1 MTNLAALVG
10 MRQACAAI
18 GIARATMQRRVKP
31 RLRTVAKSR
40 ARSERAL
47 TDEER
52 AAILAV
58 AHTERFADY
67 SVREIYATL
76 LDEGTYLG
84 SISTMYRVLRDAGE
98 TRERRRLATHPAA
111 IKPELAATAPNQV
124 WSWDITKLLGPQKWT
139 YYHLYVVLDVYSRY
153 VVGWRLEARESAALA
168 TELFTETIAKEN
180 VDPTLLTVH
189 SDGGTSM
196 TSKTLTQ
203 LFADL
208 GVVKSR
214 SRPHVSNDNP
224 FIESHYKTLKYC
236 PTYPGAFANIEQA
249 RAYCRRFF
257 AWYNAEHRHSG
268 IALLTPEDVHLGRVD
283 QRRQARSD
291 VLQAAYARNPNR
303 FVNGTPEPPALEPTV
318 FINQPETIAA

>member
-1 MTNLAALVG
+1 

-31 RLRTVAKSR
+31 RLRVVAKSR
-40 ARSERAL
+40 ARSKRAL
-47 TDEER
+47 TDDER

-84 SISTMYRVLRDAGE
+84 SISTMYRVLHDAGE

-111 IKPELAATAPNQV
+111 VKPELAATAPNQV

-153 VVGWRLEARESAALA
+153 VVGWRLEARESATLA
-168 TELFTETIAKEN
+168 TELFTETIAKEH

-236 PTYPGAFANIEQA
+236 PSYPGRFSNIEQA

-257 AWYNAEHRHSG
+257 AWYNAEHRDSG
-268 IALLTPEDVHLGRVD
+268 IALLTPEDVHRGRVD
-283 QRRQARSD
+283 QRRQARRG
-291 VLQAAYARNPNR
+291 VLQAAYARNPQR
-303 FVNGTPEPPALEPTV
+303 FVNGTPEPPALELTV
-318 FINQPETIAA
+318 FINPPEPIAA